1 MSNENKRRDPAEEIM
16 ESFLTEAEEVT
27 QSRHNNLPFTIAETY
42 PCPLIRAH
50 LEHPFPDRKTL
61 RYPML
66 VHHWYDDE
74 NPNPPFRDA
83 VLFLLIDELPRSIYA
98 KCKVTLERLLLEHFE
113 GEEIFTPDKQATLLE
128 EYARDVMKIYLYRI
142 PEKITAAF
150 DEAYIET
157 HFLSLINLYAK
168 MARTFADTGRDVIYD
183 PDNEL
188 EHMKQV
194 LSEIAAMRRRLLRE
208 EVAANLGKK
217 KVNFNDLGEHYKK
230 LLPVWKDAKT
240 IYKQNSN
247 RVTWQDIVRAAHPEV
262 KFDDD
267 LISRLSGKLND
278 LPEEIQAKL
287 SEKGGDSKPSSIAL
301 EHAARMCGAR
311 PYQYSL
317 RHLYNIKNENE
328 RRRARNDEEN
338 DH

>member
-1 MSNENKRRDPAEEIM
+1 MSNEKRYHNPAEEIM
-16 ESFLTEAEEVT
+16 EIILDEVVEAIYSYRLV
-27 QSRHNNLPFTIAETY
+27 PFQIAEAFRCSLTN
-42 PCPLIRAH
+42 AH
-50 LEHPFPDRKTL
+50 HEHPFPNRKTL
-61 RYPML
+61 RYPLL
-66 VHHWYDDE
+66 VNPWYDPDD
-74 NPNPPFRDA
+74 PDAPPQDA
-83 VLFLLIDELPRSIYA
+83 ELLLLIADLPRHIYSR
-98 KCKVTLERLLLEHFE
+98 CKVTLERILLEHFE
-113 GEEIFTPDKQATLLE
+113 GEDIFTPDTQVTLLE
-128 EYARDVMKIYLYRI
+128 EYAHDVMRTYLYRI

-150 DEAYIET
+150 NEAYIET
-157 HFLSLINLYAK
+157 HFLSLINLYARL
-168 MARTFADTGRDVIYD
+168 ARTFADIGRDVLYD
-183 PDNEL
+183 PYNEL
-188 EHMKQV
+188 EHMKQT

-217 KVNFNDLGEHYKK
+217 KVNFSELGEHYKK
-230 LLPVWKDAKT
+230 LLQVWKDAKL

-247 RVTWQDIVRAAHPEV
+247 RATWREIIRAAYPEV

-278 LPEEIQAKL
+278 LSEEIQAKL

-328 RRRARNDEEN
+328 RRRTSNDEEN
-338 DH
+338 SH